1 MVSSRNQEPRGF
13 SEGGEK
19 LSRPNAAR
27 STGIP
32 KELSIRMKR
41 SLALVLMLASG
52 FALSAAAQTT
62 PASAVEAPAGPAKIA
77 VIAFQVAVAQTN
89 EGQRNF
95 ADLQRKFEPK
105 RQQLKTLSDQI
116 DTLTKQLQAQGD
128 TLSDTE
134 RANRARTIDDKKKE
148 LQRSAEDAQ
157 TDFQQQMQDMYNTLA
172 SKVYDVLAS
181 YAKQHGYAGAG
192 RCPAAE
198 SGALCQ
204 RFEQYHQAGH
214 RGIQPEVGCARP
226 AGPAG

>member
-1 MVSSRNQEPRGF
+1 
-13 SEGGEK
+13 
-19 LSRPNAAR
+19 
-27 STGIP
+27 
-32 KELSIRMKR
+32 MKR

-181 YAKQHGYAGAG
+181 YAKQHGYTLVLDVAQQQNPVLYASDSSNITKQVIEAYNLKSGV
-192 RCPAAE
+192 PAPPAQPAE
-198 SGALCQ
+198 AP
-204 RFEQYHQAGH
+204 HAQAPRAH
-214 RGIQPEVGCARP
+214 
-226 AGPAG
+226 